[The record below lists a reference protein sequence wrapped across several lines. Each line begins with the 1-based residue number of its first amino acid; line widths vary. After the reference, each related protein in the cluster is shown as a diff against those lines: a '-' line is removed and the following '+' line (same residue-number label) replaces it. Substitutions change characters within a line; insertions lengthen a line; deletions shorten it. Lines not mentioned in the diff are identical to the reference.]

1 MLNPI
6 IGCMVPRQVAHVLVL
21 IVALAVGT
29 ATAADS
35 APPVITSPTT
45 AFGTVGV
52 GFTYQITAT
61 ESPVSFATS
70 GLPSGLTLNAS
81 TGLISGA
88 PLVAGTSTLTIS
100 AANDQGTG
108 NGILTLTIVDT
119 SSPPVITSPT
129 SASAT
134 VGESFS
140 FQITASNDPD
150 SFSATGLPTG
160 LSLSVT
166 TGVIS
171 GTPSIA
177 GTSEVSL
184 EVANLH
190 GTDTG
195 TLTITVADASTPGTQ
210 PQITSPLNASGTVG
224 TPFSYTIQA
233 TNSPTA
239 FAASGLPGG
248 LSVDTST
255 GVISGTP
262 ATAATTEVTISAT
275 NSEGTDS
282 ETLRLVVG
290 SGGGSGP
297 PPSSGRDNDSGC
309 GAGSGLSALLL
320 AALIALQ
327 ATFQPRRH
335 QQ

>member
-6 IGCMVPRQVAHVLVL
+6 IGRMVPCQVAHVLVL

-119 SSPPVITSPT
+119 SSPPVITSQT

-134 VGESFS
+134 VGESFN

-150 SFSATGLPTG
+150 SFSATGLPAG

-190 GTDTG
+190 GTAP
-195 TLTITVADASTPGTQ
+195 IPG
-210 PQITSPLNASGTVG
+210 P
-224 TPFSYTIQA
+224 
-233 TNSPTA
+233 
-239 FAASGLPGG
+239 
-248 LSVDTST
+248 
-255 GVISGTP
+255 
-262 ATAATTEVTISAT
+262 
-275 NSEGTDS
+275 
-282 ETLRLVVG
+282 
-290 SGGGSGP
+290 
-297 PPSSGRDNDSGC
+297 
-309 GAGSGLSALLL
+309 
-320 AALIALQ
+320 
-327 ATFQPRRH
+327 
-335 QQ
+335 

>member
-1 MLNPI
+1 M
-6 IGCMVPRQVAHVLVL
+6 
-21 IVALAVGT
+21 
-29 ATAADS
+29 
-35 APPVITSPTT
+35 
-45 AFGTVGV
+45 
-52 GFTYQITAT
+52 
-61 ESPVSFATS
+61 
-70 GLPSGLTLNAS
+70 
-81 TGLISGA
+81 
-88 PLVAGTSTLTIS
+88 
-100 AANDQGTG
+100 
-108 NGILTLTIVDT
+108 
-119 SSPPVITSPT
+119 
-129 SASAT
+129 
-134 VGESFS
+134 
-140 FQITASNDPD
+140 
-150 SFSATGLPTG
+150 
-160 LSLSVT
+160 
-166 TGVIS
+166 
-171 GTPSIA
+171 
-177 GTSEVSL
+177 
-184 EVANLH
+184 
-190 GTDTG
+190 
-195 TLTITVADASTPGTQ
+195 ADASTPGTQ

-327 ATFQPRRH
+327 ATFRPRRH